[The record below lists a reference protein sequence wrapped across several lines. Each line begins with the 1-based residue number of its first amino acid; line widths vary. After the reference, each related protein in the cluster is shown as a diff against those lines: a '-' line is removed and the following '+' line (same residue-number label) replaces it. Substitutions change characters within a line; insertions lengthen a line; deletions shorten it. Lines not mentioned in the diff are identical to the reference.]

1 MSEFFIMVA
10 LIVIRTIDIILLVY
24 VLMSWFVS
32 PYHPL
37 RQGLGRLL
45 EPFLAPIRN
54 LMPQTGM
61 MDFSPIVLFIILFV
75 IESLILS
82 LM

>member
-1 MSEFFIMVA
+1 MVA

-61 MDFSPIVLFIILFV
+61 MDFSPIVLFIILFM

>member
-10 LIVIRTIDIILLVY
+10 LIVIRTMDVVLLIY
-24 VLMSWFVS
+24 VLMSWFTS
-32 PYHPL
+32 PYHPF
-37 RQGLGRLL
+37 RQGLGRIL

-54 LMPQTGM
+54 MMPQSGM
-61 MDFSPIVLFIILFV
+61 MDFSPIVLFIILFI
-75 IESLILS
+75 IESLLIS

>member
-1 MSEFFIMVA
+1 LSEFFIMVA

>member
-61 MDFSPIVLFIILFV
+61 MDFNPIVLFIILFM

>member
-1 MSEFFIMVA
+1 LAEFFIMVA
-10 LIVIRTIDIILLVY
+10 LIVIRTIDVVLLVY

-37 RQGLGRLL
+37 RQGLGRFV

-54 LMPQTGM
+54 ILPQSGM
-61 MDFSPIVLFIILFV
+61 MDFSPIVLFIILFI

-82 LM
+82 LL

>member
-1 MSEFFIMVA
+1 MVA
-10 LIVIRTIDIILLVY
+10 LIVIRTIDVILLVY
-24 VLMSWFVS
+24 VLMSWFTS

-37 RQGLGRLL
+37 RQGLGRIL

-82 LM
+82 LL

>member
-61 MDFSPIVLFIILFV
+61 MDFSPIVLFIILFM

>member
-1 MSEFFIMVA
+1 LSEFFIMVA

-61 MDFSPIVLFIILFV
+61 MDFSPIVLFIILFM

>member
-1 MSEFFIMVA
+1 MSEFFIMIA
-10 LIVIRTIDIILLVY
+10 LIVIRTIDVILLVY

-37 RQGLGRLL
+37 RQGLGRFV

-54 LMPQTGM
+54 LLPQTGM
-61 MDFSPIVLFIILFV
+61 MDFSPIVLFIILF
-75 IESLILS
+75 ILESLILS
-82 LM
+82 FV